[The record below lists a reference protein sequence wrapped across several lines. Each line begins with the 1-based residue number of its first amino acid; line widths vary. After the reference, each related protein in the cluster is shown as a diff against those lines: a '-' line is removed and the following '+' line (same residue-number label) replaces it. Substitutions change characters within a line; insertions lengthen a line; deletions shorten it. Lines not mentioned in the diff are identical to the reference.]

1 LKSGMTYRQ
10 LAAECSNPRLLF
22 KQCIHPSTPDG
33 SLAFSGFARPAF
45 GSIPPCSEMQTRLIA
60 CVVSGEVKL
69 PCTDTL
75 RCIAKKDQD
84 NWYDDKD
91 KLCDDDVTS
100 SSFLFF
106 ISLSFSSTCFPL
118 LSLYLSHLF
127 ESVVV

>member
-1 LKSGMTYRQ
+1 MTYRQ

-84 NWYDDKD
+84 NWYDKD
-91 KLCDDDVTS
+91 KLCDDDVCFFVFS
-100 SSFLFF
+100 FPSLFPPPVFLFSLTPF
-106 ISLSFSSTCFPL
+106 ICLKL
-118 LSLYLSHLF
+118 LLLLLF
-127 ESVVV
+127 